1 MDEHWLKSMNIYI
14 DTHNSFD
21 LRYLSIT
28 DSNRLITAGGGH
40 FRNFWVGMCHW
51 DPGTLDLY
59 QS

>member
-28 DSNRLITAGGGH
+28 DGNRLITVDDENRLQSIFSIIEFHRLGS
-40 FRNFWVGMCHW
+40 
-51 DPGTLDLY
+51 PG
-59 QS
+59 

>member
-28 DSNRLITAGGGH
+28 DSNRLITVDHENRLQSIFSIIEFHRLGSAG
-40 FRNFWVGMCHW
+40 
-51 DPGTLDLY
+51 
-59 QS
+59 